1 MYVGVLLHVGLLV
14 ESLSTEG
21 AGVGP
26 GVRVNEQVCRQG
38 AAPLESF
45 ATLRTLKQ
53 ELIYLRWWM
62 QGNTICGKVWNT
74 VFQALGCI
82 GRKQGRKGV
91 HSGKL
96 C

>member
-14 ESLSTEG
+14 KSFATEG

-26 GVRVNEQVCRQG
+26 SVRVNEQVCRQG

-53 ELIYLRWWM
+53 ELRSGTLEVADAR
-62 QGNTICGKVWNT
+62 NFNVW
-74 VFQALGCI
+74 
-82 GRKQGRKGV
+82 
-91 HSGKL
+91 
-96 C
+96 